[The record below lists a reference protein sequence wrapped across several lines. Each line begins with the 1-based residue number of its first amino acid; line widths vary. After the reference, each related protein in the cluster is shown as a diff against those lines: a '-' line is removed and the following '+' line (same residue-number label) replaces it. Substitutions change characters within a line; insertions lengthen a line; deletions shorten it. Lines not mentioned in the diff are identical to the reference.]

1 MQTYIMLAKLTEKG
15 REDIKGIAQRR
26 QKNIEDLQQAGI
38 RIVADYAVMGDY
50 DFVYVVEAA
59 DNETILRQ
67 IVKDSGSGH
76 LAFHTMPAI
85 PLDRFESMVEQ
96 TETKS

>member
-15 REDIKGIAQRR
+15 REDIKGIAERR
-26 QKNIEDLQQAGI
+26 QKNIDDLQQNGI

-50 DFVYVVEAA
+50 DFVYVVEVA
-59 DNETILRQ
+59 DQETLMRQ
-67 IVKDSGSGH
+67 LIKDTGGGR

-85 PLDRFESMVEQ
+85 PLDQFEGM
-96 TETKS
+96 TKDLQPKS